1 MRRLILPLC
10 ALAVVAAPVA
20 TIPVVAWAIQEPRS
34 GEVARLQAEYR
45 DEQVRARRLR
55 TQATEAAA
63 ESVELERELARLRI
77 VLGSEDARIVA
88 QRQRLRTLQAQ
99 EATLIAELSRTRVR
113 EGRLLSALQMMS
125 RRPPPPLLVP
135 ADRAVDT
142 VRASILMR
150 AIAPDLRREARA
162 ITARREEVGRVRR
175 LAALNSEALF
185 TAESAQ
191 GNRRAEIESLTAR
204 KAALGTVLRAE
215 AQAAERAA
223 NVLETRLR
231 ALGASV
237 PTADAATPTP
247 VARLPAGR
255 SRLTAPIAA
264 APAQRYGRGAT
275 GWRWRADE
283 AEARAPANA
292 RVVHAGPLSGW
303 GEVVILD
310 LGPGWRAIVSGMD
323 SLSVQTGDTVTDGQT
338 IGRTGPDGE
347 LYFELRRDERPI
359 DPGPWLE

>member
-1 MRRLILPLC
+1 MRRLILPFC
-10 ALAVVAAPVA
+10 ALAVIAAPVG
-20 TIPVVAWAIQEPRS
+20 AWAIQEPRA

-55 TQATEAAA
+55 AQATEAAA
-63 ESVELERELARLRI
+63 ESVELERELARLRA

-88 QRQRLRTLQAQ
+88 QRERLRALQAR
-99 EATLIAELSRTRVR
+99 EATLIAELSRTRAR

-150 AIAPDLRREARA
+150 AIAPDLRKDAEA
-162 ITARREEVGRVRR
+162 ITARREEVSRVRR

-191 GNRRAEIESLTAR
+191 GNRRSEIESLTAR

-223 NVLETRLR
+223 SVLQARLK
-231 ALGASV
+231 ALGASI
-237 PTADAATPTP
+237 PTADATATAT

-255 SRLTAPIAA
+255 SRLTAPVA
-264 APAQRYGRGAT
+264 APPTQRYGRGAT

-338 IGRTGPDGE
+338 LGRSGPDGE

-359 DPGPWLE
+359 DPAPWLE

>member
-10 ALAVVAAPVA
+10 VLAAVAVPVGA
-20 TIPVVAWAIQEPRS
+20 IPVVAWAIQEPRS

-55 TQATEAAA
+55 TQAAEAAA
-63 ESVELERELARLRI
+63 ESVALERELTRLRA
-77 VLGSEDARIVA
+77 VLGSEDGRIVA
-88 QRQRLRTLQAQ
+88 QRERLQALQ
-99 EATLIAELSRTRVR
+99 AREATLVAELSRTRVR

-150 AIAPDLRREARA
+150 AIAPQLREEAKG

-185 TAESAQ
+185 ASESAQ
-191 GNRRAEIESLTAR
+191 GNRRAEVETLTAR

-215 AQAAERAA
+215 AQEAERAA
-223 NVLETRLR
+223 SVLEARLR
-231 ALGASV
+231 TLGASV
-237 PTADAATPTP
+237 PTADATTASA

-255 SRLTAPIAA
+255 SRLTPPVAGAPV
-264 APAQRYGRGAT
+264 QRYGRGST

-283 AEARAPANA
+283 AEARAPGPA

-310 LGPGWRAIVSGMD
+310 LGPGWRAVISGMD

-338 IGRTGPDGE
+338 LGRSGPDGE

-359 DPGPWLE
+359 DPGAWLD

>member
-10 ALAVVAAPVA
+10 ALVAIALPVG
-20 TIPVVAWAIQEPRS
+20 AWAVQTPRA

-55 TQATEAAA
+55 AQAAEAAS
-63 ESVELERELARLRI
+63 ESAELERELTRLRA
-77 VLGSEDARIVA
+77 VLGSEDVRIVA
-88 QRQRLRTLQAQ
+88 QRERLQALQ
-99 EATLIAELSRTRVR
+99 AREATLVAELSRTRVR

-150 AIAPDLRREARA
+150 AIAPQLREEARG
-162 ITARREEVGRVRR
+162 ITARREEVDRVRR

-185 TAESAQ
+185 TSESAQ
-191 GNRRAEIESLTAR
+191 GNRRAEVESLTAR

-215 AQAAERAA
+215 AQEAERAA
-223 NVLETRLR
+223 GVLEARLR

-237 PTADAATPTP
+237 PKTDATAPTT
-247 VARLPAGR
+247 VARLPAGS
-255 SRLTAPIAA
+255 SRLTPPVAS
-264 APAQRYGRGAT
+264 APAQRYGRGTT

-283 AEARAPANA
+283 AEAHAPAAA

-323 SLSVQTGDTVTDGQT
+323 SLSVQTGDTVTGGQV
-338 IGRTGPDGE
+338 IGRSGPDGE

-359 DPGPWLE
+359 DPAPWFD

>member
-1 MRRLILPLC
+1 MRRLILPFC
-10 ALAVVAAPVA
+10 ALAVIAAPVG
-20 TIPVVAWAIQEPRS
+20 AWAIQEPRA

-55 TQATEAAA
+55 AQATEAAA
-63 ESVELERELARLRI
+63 ESVELERELARLRE

-88 QRQRLRTLQAQ
+88 QRERLRALQAR
-99 EATLIAELSRTRVR
+99 EATLIAELSRTRAR

-150 AIAPDLRREARA
+150 AIAPDLRRDAEA
-162 ITARREEVGRVRR
+162 ITARREEVSRVRR

-338 IGRTGPDGE
+338 LGRSGQGGE

-359 DPGPWLE
+359 DPAPWLD